1 MDHPHKNI
9 GIILELVK
17 APDKTWIVAFLMK
30 FFRFTKV
37 SRYLGSVLSNFRF
50 THPYFDRNLI

>member
-1 MDHPHKNI
+1 MDHSHRNI

-30 FFRFTKV
+30 FFRFTKM
-37 SRYLGSVLSNFRF
+37 SRYLGSVFVQLPLYTSLF
-50 THPYFDRNLI
+50 

>member
-1 MDHPHKNI
+1 MDHSHRNI

-30 FFRFTKV
+30 FFRFTKM
-37 SRYLGSVLSNFRF
+37 
-50 THPYFDRNLI
+50 

>member
-1 MDHPHKNI
+1 MDHSHKNI

-30 FFRFTKV
+30 FFRFTKM
-37 SRYLGSVLSNFRF
+37 SRYLGSVFVQLPLYTALF
-50 THPYFDRNLI
+50 